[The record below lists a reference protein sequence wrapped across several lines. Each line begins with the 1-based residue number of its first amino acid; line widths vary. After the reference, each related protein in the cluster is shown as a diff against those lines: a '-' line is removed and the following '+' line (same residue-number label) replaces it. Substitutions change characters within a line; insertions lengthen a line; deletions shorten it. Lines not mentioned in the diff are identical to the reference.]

1 MSEKLKQDI
10 SMGTNLKRLR
20 KHARLSQE
28 QVAASLELMGLS
40 ISREVLSQMERGR
53 YNIRVSVL
61 LALKELYHVAS
72 FDEFFQD
79 LRRK

>member
-1 MSEKLKQDI
+1 MSEELKQDI
-10 SMGTNLKRLR
+10 SMGINLKRLR

-61 LALKELYHVAS
+61 LALKELYHVES

-79 LRRK
+79 LRLK

>member
-10 SMGTNLKRLR
+10 SIGINLKRLR
-20 KHARLSQE
+20 KRARLSQE

-53 YNIRVSVL
+53 YNIRISVL
-61 LALKELYHVAS
+61 LALKELYHVES

-79 LRRK
+79 LHLR

>member
-61 LALKELYHVAS
+61 LALKELYHVES

-79 LRRK
+79 LRLK

>member
-61 LALKELYHVAS
+61 LALKELYHVES

-79 LRRK
+79 LHLK